1 MKEDFI
7 IAREEL
13 SRIGILQ
20 VARDFYMEP
29 QRKSTKY
36 FVKSPHSED
45 QHWSCVLWTGNN
57 RFTDFSNG
65 GYSGDV
71 IGFIAYVKNCSQWT
85 ALKELQAFYGL
96 ASKEERNREEVR
108 RRIERQKQ
116 EEKRR
121 AEKRQAFQEALLA
134 CIDHLKRWSSIYMAI
149 LEKRLYEPFS
159 EEWQHC
165 IEELQRAEYQLDV
178 LCGVSYR
185 RRDSKEYGKWLLDS
199 LAILKE
205 KCMFEITEKEVE
217 EIGRGGGVG

>member
-1 MKEDFI
+1 M
-7 IAREEL
+7 
-13 SRIGILQ
+13 
-20 VARDFYMEP
+20 
-29 QRKSTKY
+29 
-36 FVKSPHSED
+36 
-45 QHWSCVLWTGNN
+45 LWTGNN

-71 IGFIAYVKNCSQWT
+71 IGFIVYVKNCSQWT

-96 ASKEERNREEVR
+96 ASKEERSKEEVR

-121 AEKRQAFQEALLA
+121 AEQRQAFQESLLA
-134 CIDHLKRWSSIYMAI
+134 CIDHLKHWSSIYRAI

-185 RRDSKEYGKWLLDS
+185 RRDSKEYSKWLLDS

>member
-1 MKEDFI
+1 MKEDFVT
-7 IAREEL
+7 AREEL
-13 SRIGILQ
+13 NRIGIIQ
-20 VARDFYMEP
+20 VSCDFYMEP
-29 QRKSTKY
+29 QRKSAKY

-96 ASKEERNREEVR
+96 ASKEERSKEEVR

-121 AEKRQAFQEALLA
+121 AEQRQAFQESLLA
-134 CIDHLKRWSSIYMAI
+134 CIDHLKHWSSIYMAI

-159 EEWQHC
+159 EEWKHC
-165 IEELQRAEYQLDV
+165 I
-178 LCGVSYR
+178 
-185 RRDSKEYGKWLLDS
+185 
-199 LAILKE
+199 
-205 KCMFEITEKEVE
+205 
-217 EIGRGGGVG
+217 

>member
-1 MKEDFI
+1 MLF
-7 IAREEL
+7 R
-13 SRIGILQ
+13 S
-20 VARDFYMEP
+20 
-29 QRKSTKY
+29 
-36 FVKSPHSED
+36 
-45 QHWSCVLWTGNN
+45 
-57 RFTDFSNG
+57 
-65 GYSGDV
+65 
-71 IGFIAYVKNCSQWT
+71 
-85 ALKELQAFYGL
+85 
-96 ASKEERNREEVR
+96 
-108 RRIERQKQ
+108 
-116 EEKRR
+116 R

-159 EEWQHC
+159 EEWKHC

-217 EIGRGGGVG
+217 EIGKG